1 MSTAMTSRHTVR
13 NRSNMGQALIT
24 AVETIANAMSDYA
37 NKRAKERPDMDKC
50 IAALHDVG
58 LPNVIYF
65 KALNVIEIERKAEF
79 FLALPPGD
87 REPWILSQL
96 GIEINLD

>member
-1 MSTAMTSRHTVR
+1 MCQTLTA
-13 NRSNMGQALIT
+13 
-24 AVETIANAMSDYA
+24 AVETIASATSDYA

-50 IAALHDVG
+50 IDSLRTLG

-65 KALNVIEIERKAEF
+65 KALNVIEIERKAKF

-96 GIEINLD
+96 GLE

>member
-1 MSTAMTSRHTVR
+1 
-13 NRSNMGQALIT
+13 
-24 AVETIANAMSDYA
+24 
-37 NKRAKERPDMDKC
+37 MDKC
-50 IAALHDVG
+50 IEALRDLR
-58 LPNVIYF
+58 LPNLIYF

-87 REPWILSQL
+87 REPWMLGQL

>member
-1 MSTAMTSRHTVR
+1 
-13 NRSNMGQALIT
+13 MGQALIT
-24 AVETIANAMSDYA
+24 AVETIASAMSDYV
-37 NKRAKERPDMDKC
+37 NKRDKERPDMDKC
-50 IAALHDVG
+50 IDSLRSLG
-58 LPNVIYF
+58 LSNVIYF

-96 GIEINLD
+96 GLEFNLD